1 MSQPAALGYNL
12 RMAFPGLPTH
22 AVPSRR
28 SEFWAGVKSIFPLVV
43 GAVPFG
49 IIFGALASTVG
60 LSRLA
65 TQGMSLLV
73 FAGSAQFIA
82 AGLIAQ
88 GTGLVVIIATTL
100 VVNLRHM
107 LYAATLAPHTRD
119 LPQRWL
125 LPLGF
130 WLTDESF
137 VVVIERYLKGDDAP
151 HKHWFYLGSAVFM
164 YANWQLCTLLGI
176 IAGGLIDD
184 PLRWGLDFA
193 MIVTFIGMLVP
204 MVRDRAAAAAIF
216 TSGTAALLLRGL
228 PNQLGLIL
236 AALMGVAA
244 GMVAQRLISKAEGR
258 KIVPDK

>member
-1 MSQPAALGYNL
+1 MHATESPT
-12 RMAFPGLPTH
+12 FPSPK
-22 AVPSRR
+22 A
-28 SEFWAGVKSIFPLVV
+28 EFWAGVKATFPLVV

-49 IIFGALASTVG
+49 IIFGALAITSG
-60 LSRLA
+60 LTAWA
-65 TQGMSLLV
+65 TQAMSLFV

-88 GTGLVVIIATTL
+88 GSGLLVIVVTTF

-107 LYAATLAPHTRD
+107 LYAATLAPHTKD

-137 VVVIERYLKGDDAP
+137 VAVIKRYLQDDESP
-151 HKHWFYLGSAVFM
+151 HKHWFFLGSAVFM
-164 YANWQLCTLLGI
+164 YSNWQLCTLIGI

-184 PLRWGLDFA
+184 PLKWGLDFA

-204 MVRDRAAAAAIF
+204 MVKDWSVISAVAS
-216 TSGTAALLLRGL
+216 SGLTALLLRAM
-228 PNQLGLIL
+228 PNKLGLIV
-236 AALMGVAA
+236 AALVGLVVGMLVRHWMGAGKEDEDAA
-244 GMVAQRLISKAEGR
+244 
-258 KIVPDK
+258 KI